1 MCLLRCEKSHILVFI
16 SIHGIGT
23 IWTLLHA
30 NCREAGKQIIIITT
44 LMSHYT
50 NVLRETTRLYHIWNL
65 LREPMLFFFP
75 KYLVDYP
82 NITSDAKVYTS
93 LWTKTYNWSL
103 YIIIII
109 ILLHEGNC
117 LSEQEECFAMLFIL
131 ASKTMFL
138 FTSLLHS

>member
-1 MCLLRCEKSHILVFI
+1 MCLGK
-16 SIHGIGT
+16 
-23 IWTLLHA
+23 LLA
-30 NCREAGKQIIIITT
+30 SLSYLESSEG
-44 LMSHYT
+44 T
-50 NVLRETTRLYHIWNL
+50 NV
-65 LREPMLFFFP
+65 FFP
-75 KYLVDYP
+75 EYLVDYP